1 MYIIIY
7 KQSER
12 PELHVDYYVY
22 GEHHVVI
29 MLTFVALNSLKKNM
43 VYHDHHDIVIITI
56 RVI

>member
-29 MLTFVALNSLKKNM
+29 MLTFVALNSLKNM
-43 VYHDHHDIVIITI
+43 LYHDHHDIVIITN